1 MSRIFLKNVWWGDKH
16 GLVKQRG
23 VIQYTISSTQC
34 SPTRHIFRGWLF
46 NGTSRLAS
54 QAPYFVV
61 PFAIG
66 ASNSV
71 SISLRSIR
79 RIDVVLHC
87 FGVLDLRYSPSLFI
101 CRRRSICPIDIVI
114 DSLGYGIY
122 AWAHSYDDYHNSK
135 AGHIADGG
143 HH

>member
-1 MSRIFLKNVWWGDKH
+1 M
-16 GLVKQRG
+16 
-23 VIQYTISSTQC
+23 
-34 SPTRHIFRGWLF
+34 
-46 NGTSRLAS
+46 AS

-79 RIDVVLHC
+79 RIDVGIVCCTVLV
-87 FGVLDLRYSPSLFI
+87 FWVFDTLRHPFLSL
-101 CRRRSICPIDIVI
+101 RRSICLTDIVI
-114 DSLGYGIY
+114 GFAGYGIY